1 MSSLRQLH
9 PVEYRT
15 WKGMRARCYSPC
27 NANMGNYQKDGIK
40 VCQRWDS
47 FDNFYCDMGDRPDG
61 YTLDRIDSNKDYSPE
76 NCRWATWTTQAK
88 NRGTFNRMYTYN
100 GKTQCLKDWAKELN
114 IYYQTLVLR
123 VKRFPK
129 LSFDEIVKYQDPR
142 KRKFNWEGKE
152 YSVKELCMKFN
163 IPVQNFYDRFRKGWE
178 LNRILITPVVSK
190 CS

>member
-47 FDNFYCDMGDRPDG
+47 FDNFYCDMGGRPDG

-88 NRGTFNRMYTYN
+88 NRGAFNRMYTYN

-163 IPVQNFYDRFRKGWE
+163 IPIQNFYDRFHKGWE
-178 LNRILITPVVSK
+178 LNRILTTPVVSK